1 MVSFLYMVVCLH
13 CLKVLSN
20 YDLGYTMRNKWLR
33 ALIVAVTVVPWS
45 VVIALLLQVKNI
57 VSQQPKVETVPVI
70 EVADTIINEQ
80 PKFFSQTPKEGL
92 EEALSYYGLE
102 HKDIVYAQAVLETG
116 HFKSKV
122 CLKYNNLFGLYNSKE
137 KRYCKFNHW
146 TESVVAYK
154 EWIQKTY
161 QPPNNYYAF
170 LEEISYAEGKSYTR
184 LLKEIVK
191 NRKYDKRGH
200 TEKDSFT

>member
-1 MVSFLYMVVCLH
+1 
-13 CLKVLSN
+13 
-20 YDLGYTMRNKWLR
+20 MRIKWFK
-33 ALIVAVTVVPWS
+33 AFIAAVIIVPWS
-45 VVIALLLQVKNI
+45 IVILLLLQIKNI
-57 VSQQPKVETVPVI
+57 VLSIKDKPIPVI

-116 HFKSKV
+116 HFKSKA
-122 CLKYNNLFGLYNSKE
+122 CLEYNNLFGLYNSKE
-137 KRYCKFNHW
+137 KRYCKFKHW

-154 EWIQKTY
+154 EWIQKKY

-170 LEEISYAEGKSYTR
+170 LEEINYANDKDYISTLKS
-184 LLKEIVK
+184 IVNNK
-191 NRKYDKRGH
+191 NDKRRD
-200 TEKDSFT
+200 T

>member
-1 MVSFLYMVVCLH
+1 MVSFLYMVVHLH

-20 YDLGYTMRNKWLR
+20 YDLGYTMRNKWLK
-33 ALIVAVTVVPWS
+33 ALIVAATVVPWS

-92 EEALSYYGLE
+92 EEALSYYGLK

-116 HFKSKV
+116 HFKSDL
-122 CLKYNNLFGLYNSKE
+122 CLNGNNLFGLYDSKNH
-137 KRYCKFNHW
+137 RYYTFDHW
-146 TESVVAYK
+146 KDCVIAYK
-154 EWIQKTY
+154 EMIQYKY
-161 QPPNNYYAF
+161 KDGDDYLNF
-170 LEEISYAEGKSYTR
+170 
-184 LLKEIVK
+184 LKEIGYARDSEYICKLKKLIK
-191 NRKYDKRGH
+191 NPP
-200 TEKDSFT
+200 

>member
-13 CLKVLSN
+13 YLKVLSN
-20 YDLGYTMRNKWLR
+20 YDLGYTMRNKWLK

-45 VVIALLLQVKNI
+45 VVIALLLQVKSI

-92 EEALSYYGLE
+92 EEALSYYGLK

-116 HFKSKV
+116 HFKSDL
-122 CLKYNNLFGLYNSKE
+122 CLNGNNLFGLYDSKNH
-137 KRYCKFNHW
+137 RYYTFDHW
-146 TESVVAYK
+146 KDCVIAYK
-154 EWIQKTY
+154 EMIQYKY
-161 QPPNNYYAF
+161 KDGDDYLNF
-170 LEEISYAEGKSYTR
+170 
-184 LLKEIVK
+184 LKEIGYARDSEYICKLKKLIK
-191 NRKYDKRGH
+191 NPP
-200 TEKDSFT
+200 

>member
-1 MVSFLYMVVCLH
+1 
-13 CLKVLSN
+13 
-20 YDLGYTMRNKWLR
+20 MRNKWLK
-33 ALIVAVTVVPWS
+33 ALIVAATVVPWS
-45 VVIALLLQVKNI
+45 VVIALLLQVKSI

-137 KRYCKFNHW
+137 KRYCKFKHW
-146 TESVVAYK
+146 TESVVAYLDYVQYRYK
-154 EWIQKTY
+154 
-161 QPPNNYYAF
+161 PPNDYYKF
-170 LEEISYAEGKSYTR
+170 LSDIGYAEDPDYINK
-184 LLKEIVK
+184 LKGIVSRNDKK
-191 NRKYDKRGH
+191 NLK
-200 TEKDSFT
+200 